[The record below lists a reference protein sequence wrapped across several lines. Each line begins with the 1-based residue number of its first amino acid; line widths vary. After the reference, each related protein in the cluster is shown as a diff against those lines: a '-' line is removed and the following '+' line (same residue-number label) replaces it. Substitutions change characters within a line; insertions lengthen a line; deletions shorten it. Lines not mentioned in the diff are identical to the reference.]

1 MSTKQEQAD
10 AVSLLR
16 RLLHEGDE
24 VRLILRN
31 VSRSGMTRSISV
43 LGPDDEQISGPVARA
58 LNWPFDRVRYAV
70 KVEGTGMDMGFHLVY
85 SLAQV
90 ILTELP
96 LSERGYALRARWL

>member
-1 MSTKQEQAD
+1 MNTKQEQAD
-10 AVSLLR
+10 AISLLHK
-16 RLLHEGDE
+16 LLHEGDE

-43 LGPDDEQISGPVARA
+43 LGPDDEQLSAPVTVA
-58 LNWPFDRVRYAV
+58 LGWPFDRVRCAV
-70 KVEGTGMDMGFHLVY
+70 KVDGTGMDMGFHLVY